1 MTVKVPLPQQE
12 VILPVTGRH
21 IIVMPLTLKHK
32 MMIAESE
39 ILTLSERYN
48 FICKLLFDR
57 IANKEIFGEDTNNI
71 NKLYQTFLSN
81 IYEADLEALIY
92 GIAQVTYR
100 KPYTFRVVC
109 PKCGQLTTVEVPMS
123 DLIMDLKINQGG
135 QDTFF
140 NDIHTLDLPH
150 LGLKFQLILPTLYHT
165 IHTLKFAES
174 KNVNLLAESVKSD
187 NLESLLYR
195 AAPYITLASIH
206 TIQTQDGTIY
216 RNTVTNFKAMEQIL
230 DILLQLTDEDLA
242 ELLTFTE
249 NLKSRYY
256 IRLGF
261 KFICSNPNCENHKN
275 KVSIEHT
282 VDLLTEF
289 FPIPIERLLSG

>member
-230 DILLQLTDEDLA
+230 DILL
-242 ELLTFTE
+242 
-249 NLKSRYY
+249 
-256 IRLGF
+256 
-261 KFICSNPNCENHKN
+261 
-275 KVSIEHT
+275 
-282 VDLLTEF
+282 
-289 FPIPIERLLSG
+289 